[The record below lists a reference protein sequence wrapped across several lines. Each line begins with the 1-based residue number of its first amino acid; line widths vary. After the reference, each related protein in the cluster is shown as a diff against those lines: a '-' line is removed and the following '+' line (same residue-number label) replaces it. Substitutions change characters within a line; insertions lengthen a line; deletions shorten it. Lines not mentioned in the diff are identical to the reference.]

1 MNIIIKLTVKYV
13 LWIAAVVVVSRLTAV
28 FINQVLPELLTHT
41 DGSETQRFPLYFI
54 EFPVN
59 ILGNILIAMQMKKDM
74 AKVGF
79 NSSALLLLTCM
90 NSVIGFIFFIILF
103 FGHQYQPQKSNI

>member
-1 MNIIIKLTVKYV
+1 MNEIIKLTVKYV
-13 LWIAAVVVVSRLTAV
+13 LWIAAVVVVSRLASV
-28 FINQVLPELLTHT
+28 FINQIYPEQLTHT
-41 DGSETQRFPLYFI
+41 DGSETLHLPLYFI
-54 EFPVN
+54 EYSVK

-79 NSSALLLLTCM
+79 SSGALLLLTCM
-90 NSVIGFIFFIILF
+90 DSVIGFIFFIILF